1 MVRAVKLKEMSLKG
15 QRVLLRVD
23 FNVPLDDTQSIT
35 DDTRI
40 QAALPTIQYLMEGGA
55 KVILMS
61 HLGRPKGERNEK
73 CSLKPCAKR
82 LGELIGKEVAMA
94 PDCVGDEVTALVNG
108 MGDGDLLLLENLR
121 FYPGETKPDEHPE
134 FVNSLAKLGTAYVN
148 DAFGTAH
155 RKHASTYAVPKL
167 FPEKRCLGFLME
179 KEVEMLS
186 SLLQDPQVPFYA
198 VIGGSKVS
206 SKIGVIQ
213 SLTNRANGI
222 FIGGGMVFTFFKA
235 LGYEI
240 GDSLVEEDKVDVAKA
255 ILNSCKT
262 RKVALYLP
270 EDIVI
275 ANDISDKASTKV
287 VAAEAGIPK
296 GYKGVDIGP
305 KTIKN
310 WSKLLIDAKT
320 IFWNGP
326 VGIFEIAP
334 FAKGTNALAHTIAD
348 THAITIAG
356 GGDCVAAIN
365 QAGVS
370 EKFTHISTGGG
381 ASLEYIELGHLPGI
395 DIIVN

>member
-15 QRVLLRVD
+15 QRILLRVD
-23 FNVPLDDTQSIT
+23 FNVHLDDTKSIT

-40 QAALPTIQYLMEGGA
+40 KAALPTIQYLIDGGA

-61 HLGRPKGERNEK
+61 HLGRPKGKSDEK
-73 CSLKPCAKR
+73 FSLKSCAER
-82 LGELIGKEVAMA
+82 LGELIGKEVVMA
-94 PDCVGDEVTALVNG
+94 PDCIGDEVTALVNG
-108 MGDGDLLLLENLR
+108 MQEGDLLLLENLR

-167 FPEKRCLGFLME
+167 FPKMRSLGFLME

-222 FIGGGMVFTFFKA
+222 FIGGGMAFTFFKA

-240 GDSLVEEDKVDVAKA
+240 GDSLVEEDKVDIAKA
-255 ILNSCKT
+255 ILTSCKS
-262 RKVALYLP
+262 RNVSLYLP

-275 ANDISDKASTKV
+275 ADDVSEKAETKV
-287 VAAEAGIPK
+287 VASEAGIPK

-305 KTIKN
+305 KTIEN
-310 WSKLLIDAKT
+310 WSKILIDAKT

-334 FAKGTNALAHTIAD
+334 FAKGTNSLAHTIAD